1 MMYEHMWHMWIED
14 IYSQKKCKTNGSAA
28 ANRNVELPKDA
39 ESTSG
44 IFDAQKWIIFISTG
58 QNMVIGWGYNQQYN
72 IWMVWT
78 WEMI

>member
-1 MMYEHMWHMWIED
+1 MYEHMWHMWIED

-72 IWMVWT
+72 IWMV
-78 WEMI
+78 